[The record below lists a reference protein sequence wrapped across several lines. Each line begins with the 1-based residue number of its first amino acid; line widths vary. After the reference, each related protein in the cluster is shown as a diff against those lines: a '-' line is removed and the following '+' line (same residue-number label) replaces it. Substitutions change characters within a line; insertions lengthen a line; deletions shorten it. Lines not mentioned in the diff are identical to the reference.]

1 MYAVIKMAASASLD
15 NITLPF
21 ISDEMLN
28 VPVLSKVEQ
37 KVACVVAGY
46 CTAILAVTDSIMG
59 RGAAEAVQGILHIF
73 AVTII
78 DPLAAYVTEE
88 RKKNDLGG

>member
-1 MYAVIKMAASASLD
+1 MAATENLD
-15 NITLPF
+15 SITLPF
-21 ISDEMLN
+21 LPEEMLN

-37 KVACVVAGY
+37 KVACIVAGY

-59 RGAAEAVQGILHIF
+59 RAAATAVQGILHMF